1 MRIVPKIFKIISK
14 TVACLIAIAVMA
26 ICMTSYSPVYFPD
39 EARPFRGP
47 DIFNPYMELDTAHCW
62 KRANFHT
69 HTRVDGIMN
78 ECEYW
83 PGEVY
88 ERLEKLGYDIVTF
101 SNHNSLTVHPFDTAL
116 QVNVYEHGYNL
127 LKYHK
132 LVFGS
137 EKVWRYD
144 HLLPL
149 LSFQKQFQIER
160 LLKDSDIVQINHPL
174 RTPTLSEKQM
184 EKLRGYRLVELDSGR
199 STENTYWDRAL
210 SAGHYSFGVAGD
222 DLHYPDRSSRIG
234 VRCCFLCCRSATYK
248 DIRHC
253 LLTGNFYAMRVP
265 DYGHGDWE
273 AKYRRNRQLP
283 SVSDIG
289 LEDTTVFM
297 SLSAVA
303 DSIKVIG
310 QDHRTLAAASDSD
323 HVEYAMNPEDT
334 YARMIA
340 YFPDGEVIYT
350 NPFAR
355 YDAAVSD
362 SPFDDRPS
370 QVNIPMTILFNLALL
385 LLCLADAYLIYK
397 LIHRRK

>member
-1 MRIVPKIFKIISK
+1 MK
-14 TVACLIAIAVMA
+14 
-26 ICMTSYSPVYFPD
+26 
-39 EARPFRGP
+39 E
-47 DIFNPYMELDTAHCW
+47 W
-62 KRANFHT
+62 K
-69 HTRVDGIMN
+69 
-78 ECEYW
+78 
-83 PGEVY
+83 
-88 ERLEKLGYDIVTF
+88 KLGYDIVTF

-160 LLKDSDIVQINHPL
+160 LRKDSDIVQINHPL

-323 HVEYAMNPEDT
+323 HVEYAMKPEDT